1 MVLKLLSQVSV
12 QELYNI
18 TVSTSEEVGLN
29 EARDADN
36 NIIIS
41 DSTLPNILPPQLKK
55 MSVRY
60 KVMGGWEC
68 FISTESMH
76 YSLLRGRDSHLKK
89 LKYQIHNAQNKR
101 SGELENYVFEIYKN
115 YVRPHGCNIHNT
127 ATEMEMETMCTCN
140 YTHNGLLHWKCVLR
154 CCERF
159 PSIRIPSQDENRDT
173 TNTYPTIIFHFYRNL
188 SCCTVHVRS
197 TY

>member
-12 QELYNI
+12 QELYNS

-41 DSTLPNILPPQLKK
+41 DSTLPNILPPQLKN

-68 FISTESMH
+68 FISTKSMY
-76 YSLLRGRDSHLKK
+76 YSLLRGRDNHVKNSNTKFTMRKTEGLVKSK
-89 LKYQIHNAQNKR
+89 IAFLKY
-101 SGELENYVFEIYKN
+101 
-115 YVRPHGCNIHNT
+115 
-127 ATEMEMETMCTCN
+127 
-140 YTHNGLLHWKCVLR
+140 
-154 CCERF
+154 
-159 PSIRIPSQDENRDT
+159 IR
-173 TNTYPTIIFHFYRNL
+173 
-188 SCCTVHVRS
+188 VM
-197 TY
+197 